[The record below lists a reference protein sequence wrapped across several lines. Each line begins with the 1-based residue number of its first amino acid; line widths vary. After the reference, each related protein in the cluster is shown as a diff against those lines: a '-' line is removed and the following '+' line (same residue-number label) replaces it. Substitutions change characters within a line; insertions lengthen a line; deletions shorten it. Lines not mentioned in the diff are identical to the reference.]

1 MSTDRETTRIVR
13 SWLEE
18 GVTALPDR
26 VLDAVLDQVPAT
38 PQRRPF
44 WRAWRSPYMNN
55 PVRYVVAAAAVL
67 AVAVIGYQFLPG
79 ISGPGAPTTSMAPTT
94 APSPSPAV
102 LARGTFKLLG
112 AEVEL
117 SAIGGGDS
125 VTGTMNVFHEE
136 GDFSVDLKCTRTT
149 EDGVILIAGDILDS
163 ESPYA
168 RQGAREVIVLKPG
181 SPVYG
186 AFDSEGREGGDVTPA
201 ASCPALLQQVIDTGT
216 QTVISPDGLEPI
228 EGTVEFGP

>member
-1 MSTDRETTRIVR
+1 MSTDRDITRTVR

-18 GVTALPDR
+18 GVTSLPDR
-26 VLDAVLDQVPAT
+26 VLDDVLDQLPAT
-38 PQRRPF
+38 HQRRATWWP
-44 WRAWRSPYMNN
+44 AWRIGQMNTAA
-55 PVRYVVAAAAVL
+55 RFGLAAAAVV
-67 AVAVIGYQFLPG
+67 VAALLGYNYLVAPN
-79 ISGPGAPTTSMAPTT
+79 IGAPGLDDVSPT
-94 APSPSPAV
+94 PSL

-117 SAIGGGDS
+117 NAMGGGGS
-125 VTGTMNVFHEE
+125 VTGTMNVYHEE

-149 EDGVILIAGDILDS
+149 EDGVILIAGDITDS

-168 RQGAREVIVLKPG
+168 RQGAREVLVLKPG

-216 QTVISPDGLEPI
+216 QTVIGPGGLEPI
-228 EGTVEFGP
+228 EGTVEFGQ

>member
-1 MSTDRETTRIVR
+1 MRTEQETTRIVR

-26 VLDAVLDQVPAT
+26 VLDAALDQVPAT
-38 PQRRPF
+38 QQRRPW

-67 AVAVIGYQFLPG
+67 VVALVGYQFLPSN
-79 ISGPGAPTTSMAPTT
+79 SGSGAPPSA
-94 APSPSPAV
+94 APSPTGAAL
-102 LARGTFKLLG
+102 LARGTFKLYG

-117 SAIGGGDS
+117 SATGGGDS
-125 VTGTMNVFHEE
+125 VTGTMVVSHEE
-136 GDFSVDLKCTRTT
+136 GDVSVDLKCTRTT
-149 EDGVILIAGDILDS
+149 EDGVILIAGDITDS
-163 ESPYA
+163 KSPYA
-168 RQGAREVIVLKPG
+168 RKGAREVLVLKPG
-181 SPVYG
+181 SPVY
-186 AFDSEGREGGDVTPA
+186 ASFDSEGRAGGDVMPA

-216 QTVISPDGLEPI
+216 QTVIGPNGLEPI